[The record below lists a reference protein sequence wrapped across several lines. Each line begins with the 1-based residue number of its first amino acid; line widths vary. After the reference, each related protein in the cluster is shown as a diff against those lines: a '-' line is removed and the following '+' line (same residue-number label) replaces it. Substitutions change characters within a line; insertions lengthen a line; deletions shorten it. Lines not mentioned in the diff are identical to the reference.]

1 MKQAKF
7 LLTSIAL
14 LLCSITISAHDFE
27 VDGIYYNITS
37 STDNTVE
44 VTRKGSTN
52 GGYAKSVTIPNRVTY
67 NRETYEVTSIGYE
80 AFRDCSG
87 LTSIEIPNSV
97 TSIGDRAFF
106 YWFHK

>member
-27 VDGIYYNITS
+27 VDGIYYNITP

-44 VTRKGSTN
+44 VTHKGSTY
-52 GGYAKSVTIPNRVTY
+52 GGMLNQLPSQL
-67 NRETYEVTSIGYE
+67 G
-80 AFRDCSG
+80 
-87 LTSIEIPNSV
+87 
-97 TSIGDRAFF
+97 
-106 YWFHK
+106 